1 MWNERDLESGHPIFG
16 QPRMSSSSNV
26 FAILGLFTQERPVWQ
41 PDDINAALGYTRPT
55 GYRYVKELVEAGML
69 QKVSAGHYA
78 LGGRIIELDYQ
89 LRQTDPVL
97 LAAAPAMM
105 TAAKRSGYDL
115 VLSVL
120 YAGPRVI
127 DIHRANGT
135 ENLVLTYGRG
145 RPRPMFRSGAPK
157 VLLAWLERA
166 QLVKIYAQH
175 SQEIAANGMGHD
187 WAEFRT
193 FLKNIRRQGY
203 YRSLGEL
210 QPGVG
215 AMAVPVLNADGD
227 CVGALA
233 IVGSGP
239 RIAEESDAK
248 LLRWLKA
255 ATDDI
260 QVRLKAS

>member
-1 MWNERDLESGHPIFG
+1 
-16 QPRMSSSSNV
+16 MSSSSNV
-26 FAILGLFTQERPVWQ
+26 FAILGLFTQKRPVWQ

-69 QKVSAGHYA
+69 QKVSAGQYA

-97 LAAAPAMM
+97 LASAPAMM
-105 TAAKRSGYDL
+105 AVAKRSGYDL

-127 DIHRANGT
+127 DIHRANGV

-157 VLLAWLERA
+157 VLLAWLERGP
-166 QLVKIYAQH
+166 LVKIHAQH
-175 SQEIAANGMGHD
+175 ADEIATNGMGRD

-193 FLKNIRRQGY
+193 YLKNIRRRGY

-233 IVGSGP
+233 IVGSGS
-239 RIAEESDAK
+239 RIEAETDAR
-248 LLRWLKA
+248 LLKWLNA

-260 QVRLKAS
+260 QARLNRLQ

>member
-1 MWNERDLESGHPIFG
+1 
-16 QPRMSSSSNV
+16 MSSFSNV
-26 FAILGLFTQERPVWQ
+26 FAILGLFTRERPVWQ
-41 PDDINAALGYTRPT
+41 PDEVNAALGYTRPT

-97 LAAAPAMM
+97 LASAPAM
-105 TAAKRSGYDL
+105 TVASRRSGYDI

-127 DIHRANGT
+127 DIHRANGG

-157 VLLAWLERA
+157 VLLAWLERGP
-166 QLVKIYAQH
+166 LLKIHAQH
-175 SQEIAANGMGHD
+175 AAEIAANGMGRD

-193 FLKNIRRQGY
+193 YLKNIRRRGY
-203 YRSLGEL
+203 YRSQGEL

-215 AMAVPVLNADGD
+215 AMAVPVLNTDGD

-233 IVGSGP
+233 IVGSGS
-239 RIAEESDAK
+239 RIEAETDEK
-248 LLRWLKA
+248 LFKWLKA
-255 ATDDI
+255 ATEDI
-260 QVRLKAS
+260 QLRLKIS